1 MFETEANNIAIY
13 SGVPISMVTNW
24 LGRFAGQFK
33 EIRELKPL
41 PIEIAGAIVTGR
53 TICEYKRCNFLLAI

>member
-13 SGVPISMVTNW
+13 AGVPISMVTNW
-24 LGRFAGQFK
+24 LNKFEGQFD
-33 EIRELKPL
+33 EIRNLKPL

-53 TICEYKRCNFLLAI
+53 TIKSYIDLD